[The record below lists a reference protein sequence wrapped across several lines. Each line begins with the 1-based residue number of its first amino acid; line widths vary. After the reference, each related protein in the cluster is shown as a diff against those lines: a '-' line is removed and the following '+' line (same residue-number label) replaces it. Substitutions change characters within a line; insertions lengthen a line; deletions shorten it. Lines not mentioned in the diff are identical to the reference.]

1 MGMMVKEIQSTN
13 SVLSAGKVIIGER
26 VIYFFE
32 HVPHQLSSAN
42 IWAFVEIF
50 NFYYLFKKFINSYQI
65 CSIDSV

>member
-13 SVLSAGKVIIGER
+13 SVLSAEKAVIIGER

-50 NFYYLFKKFINSYQI
+50 ITYLRNL
-65 CSIDSV
+65 